1 MAVRKDNVGLARQLQ
16 AALNDMAASG
26 ELRTLFAKYGVQV
39 VRP

>member
-1 MAVRKDNVGLARQLQ
+1 VGLARQLQ

-26 ELRTLFAKYGVQV
+26 EPRTLFAKFGVQA